1 MQEVLKMDDIAENW
15 NSEEVEERI
24 IALLKGQ

>member
-1 MQEVLKMDDIAENW
+1 MQEVLKMENIAENW

-24 IALLKGQ
+24 IGLLKK